1 MDKYLYIFFI
11 DNNNYQTC
19 IYENEILIM
28 DKTNNT
34 NNIQQITEDIILLC
48 EKYLINNIKISGNI
62 NMCYMLLDM
71 LMVSEYN
78 YKVEVIK

>member
-34 NNIQQITEDIILLC
+34 NNI
-48 EKYLINNIKISGNI
+48 
-62 NMCYMLLDM
+62 
-71 LMVSEYN
+71 
-78 YKVEVIK
+78 